1 MIEKNNNV
9 KKDKRIN
16 RIVQAD
22 PTSRQITILDSR
34 YYQRSEDLFY
44 PSVTYV
50 LSYFPKDRFFESW
63 IKDVGH
69 NSDIIMR
76 RAGDEGTQVHNA
88 IEDYLKG
95 EEIVWIDDNGNTKYN
110 LEVWKMILKFADFWE
125 THKPELIESEVHLFS
140 DELKIA
146 GTGDL
151 IVKIADELWLLD
163 IKTSNSL
170 HDTYDLQLA
179 CYRKAW
185 SELFDTPVQRTGIL
199 WLKAATRS
207 ADKTG
212 KKIQGKGWQLKETD
226 SDYEENLQTFK
237 HLYEIFKFKNPDLK
251 PYSELLPTSIKLQR

>member
-95 EEIVWIDDNGNTKYN
+95 EEIVWIDDN
-110 LEVWKMILKFADFWE
+110 
-125 THKPELIESEVHLFS
+125 
-140 DELKIA
+140 
-146 GTGDL
+146 
-151 IVKIADELWLLD
+151 
-163 IKTSNSL
+163 
-170 HDTYDLQLA
+170 
-179 CYRKAW
+179 
-185 SELFDTPVQRTGIL
+185 
-199 WLKAATRS
+199 
-207 ADKTG
+207 
-212 KKIQGKGWQLKETD
+212 
-226 SDYEENLQTFK
+226 
-237 HLYEIFKFKNPDLK
+237 
-251 PYSELLPTSIKLQR
+251 